1 MNNCAYTIKSSSI
14 VQDLYQQ
21 IYSMSVI
28 YGTLSLSLSQLE
40 SETNVNNHIFKWKLE
55 VN

>member
-28 YGTLSLSLSQLE
+28 YGTLSLSQLE